1 MAPKRKPEKGGNPP
15 KEDPMVTR
23 EELGRKS
30 QEFRKAYYGRESP
43 PTIAHEMCPEAMQL
57 INETLFG
64 HIYQRPAVDIKTRS
78 LCTIAALTVLN
89 REKQLPGHITGALNS
104 GVSKQQ
110 IVEIMVQLLFYG
122 GYPCTVNAIQA
133 AKETFDAYDKAKAGR

>member
-1 MAPKRKPEKGGNPP
+1 MT
-15 KEDPMVTR
+15 TR
-23 EELGRKS
+23 EELSRKS
-30 QEFRKAYYGRESP
+30 REFREAYYGTEPSP
-43 PTIAHEMCPEAMQL
+43 SIAHEMCPEAMQL

-64 HIYQRPAVDIKTRS
+64 HIYQRPAVDVKTRS

-110 IVEIMVQLLFYG
+110 IVEILVQLLFYG
-122 GYPCTVNAIQA
+122 GYPCSVNAVRV
-133 AKETFDAYDKAKAGR
+133 AKETFDAYDKAQGVAQ

>member
-1 MAPKRKPEKGGNPP
+1 MT
-15 KEDPMVTR
+15 TR
-23 EELGRKS
+23 EDLSRKS
-30 QEFRKAYYGRESP
+30 QEFRRAYYGKETAP
-43 PTIAHEMCPEAMQL
+43 NIAHQMCPEAMEL
-57 INETLFG
+57 IEQTLFG
-64 HIYQRPAVDIKTRS
+64 HIYQRPAVDVKTRS

-122 GYPCTVNAIQA
+122 GYPCAMNALQA
-133 AKETFDAYDKAKAGR
+133 AKETFEAYDREKKAKR